1 MWPTMTSI
9 VPGMLFLL
17 LYPLASFAGEAEQEM
32 EAEAQKLL
40 PQYFTKCGE
49 DYFSKYPA
57 FTLLSFG
64 TKEQPKTYVIEQ
76 YKDLTVQAV
85 LQPLSKADSLN
96 GPEWK
101 ALAQFNAPVTR
112 EFKEMA
118 GKPPKFAWSEWKDAV
133 GGFAVFSVRLEKKQG
148 HITMHKGLSRER
160 SAIECTAIPR

>member
-1 MWPTMTSI
+1 MWPTMTFI

-85 LQPLSKADSLN
+85 LQPLHRTGVAVVEGQDRQRRQDQEDQREARASETPGTGHRSWDGL
-96 GPEWK
+96 GLGVRGEED
-101 ALAQFNAPVTR
+101 ALQ
-112 EFKEMA
+112 
-118 GKPPKFAWSEWKDAV
+118 
-133 GGFAVFSVRLEKKQG
+133 RLE
-148 HITMHKGLSRER
+148 LLER
-160 SAIECTAIPR
+160 LP